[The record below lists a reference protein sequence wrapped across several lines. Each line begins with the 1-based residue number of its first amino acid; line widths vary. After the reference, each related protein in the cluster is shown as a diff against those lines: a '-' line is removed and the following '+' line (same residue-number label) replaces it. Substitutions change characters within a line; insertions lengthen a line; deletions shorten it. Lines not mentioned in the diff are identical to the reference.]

1 MKITLLSI
9 GFCSLY
15 KGPRFHWKILWDIL
29 TGGDNIENH
38 YTKWLMAL
46 WGSSHIGLVILI
58 TNYFISHPHFLPVH
72 PRRDNENK
80 QLKERC
86 WCVEDLGQLQ
96 DSSCSSAGF
105 VVKAS
110 LLDLIFPGSLLL
122 VLSCWQCHIW
132 RSWRALME
140 SGRLL
145 TYAYI
150 LKSLSSYVDMLDSKL
165 NTSMVSHE

>member
-1 MKITLLSI
+1 MKITPLSM

-15 KGPRFHWKILWDIL
+15 KGPRFHWKILRDIL

-110 LLDLIFPGSLLL
+110 LLDLIFSWQPVACAQLLAVSYL
-122 VLSCWQCHIW
+122 KVL
-132 RSWRALME
+132 E
-140 SGRLL
+140 STDGIRKAAHLCL
-145 TYAYI
+145 YI
-150 LKSLSSYVDMLDSKL
+150 EESV
-165 NTSMVSHE
+165 